1 MKAIKEQDPSCK
13 WSGRKSM
20 DSRVKLDSHSVTRF
34 DSSGQLFNVPHLIFP
49 ICSISVSG
57 RTFDVAVNLFIT
69 LTVR

>member
-1 MKAIKEQDPSCK
+1 MEAIKEQGPSCN

-49 ICSISVSG
+49 IYSISIPG
-57 RTFDVAVNLFIT
+57 RTFFFLIYLF
-69 LTVR
+69 